1 MADASPS
8 PSPPGPFRDDIL
20 SLVASQD
27 LDTVPDEF
35 DPPERFVINSIRA
48 ATRRRD
54 LSAMCAFVYSEAP
67 RPDTIE
73 LGFTRISHMQDGHGE
88 LSGYIVATNQDANNG
103 MSRLCSQASPNGIM
117 EELEEIS
124 LHDRCTVIWDPER
137 NVATIY
143 PFGVTSPDDHVRKP
157 INVVDTDL
165 TQDEVNSALQIVYA
179 KNLKNP
185 SARTA
190 RLWVKLTLIE
200 RAEDELERH
209 IKGQMTTF
217 FVGRQ
222 RPIKILSQTNTDVGR
237 CDLLFLQRRSTGAPT
252 VMGVLELKVLRGPET
267 KNTADTREGLSQGY
281 HYHKDLGLPFAILAL
296 FDVANPPS
304 DDLTTVLSEQPSKY
318 VQAVLVVRLPIYN
331 SPRAWRDST
340 DATNP

>member
-48 ATRRRD
+48 ATRRPG

-67 RPDTIE
+67 QPDTIE
-73 LGFTRISHMQDGHGE
+73 LGFTRIAHMQDGHGE

-103 MSRLCSQASPNGIM
+103 MSRLCNQPSPDRIM
-117 EELEEIS
+117 EELEEIA
-124 LHDRCTVIWDPER
+124 LHDRHTVIWDPEKS
-137 NVATIY
+137 VATIY
-143 PFGVTSPDDHVRKP
+143 PFGVASPDVHVRKP
-157 INVVDTDL
+157 ISVVDADL
-165 TQDEVNSALQIVYA
+165 SREEVHSALKITYEE
-179 KNLKNP
+179 NLKTS

-190 RLWVKLTLIE
+190 KLWAKLTLVE

-209 IKGQMTTF
+209 IKGQLTMF

-222 RPIKILSQTNTDVGR
+222 RPIKILPQTHTNVGR
-237 CDLLFLQRRSTGAPT
+237 YDLLFLQRRPTGGPT
-252 VMGVLELKVLRGPET
+252 MMGVLELKVLRGPET
-267 KNTADTREGLSQGY
+267 KNKADTREGLSQGY
-281 HYHKDLGLPFAILAL
+281 HYHKELGLPFAILAL
-296 FDVANPPS
+296 FDVAKSPS
-304 DDLTTVLSEQPSKY
+304 EDLAFILSDQPSEQ
-318 VQAVLVVRLPIYN
+318 VQAVLVVRLPIYS
-331 SPRAWRDST
+331 SPKAWRDANLVA
-340 DATNP
+340 AT